1 MRKLTL
7 ILLLST
13 VITGWAQDKP
23 KQSFSFSL
31 DQAIA
36 HALEHNYTVVNSG
49 RDIEKAEKKKWE
61 TTAAGLPQISAG
73 VDYTYNFKIQKT
85 VVPGDSFQ
93 IPGQPAP
100 TEPAEDLIL
109 EFGTK
114 QSMSAHGT
122 VNQLLFDGSY
132 IVALQASKVYLQYY
146 RNYKTKTDNDVREM
160 VTNAYGNVLL
170 TEESIAVLERNKTTL
185 DKTLND
191 TRETFKNGLIE
202 EENVEQL
209 EITQASILSNLNNAK
224 RLRDISLGMLKLALG
239 IDLQDDLTLTDKLDA
254 LAQDNMASA
263 FVRDSFNV
271 ENNIDYQIG
280 KNFTQQRSLELKLEK
295 AKALPT
301 LSASF
306 NIGTNAFADKQF
318 TFFQG
323 DHRWFDYS
331 NVGVSLN
338 VPIFSSGMR
347 GARTQQAKIA
357 YEQAKTQLTETEQRL
372 KLQYQQAKSEYEF
385 SIEEYGTKKNSL
397 RLAERIE
404 NKQSIKFTEG
414 LSSSFDFSEAQRQL
428 YTAQQDYLQA
438 MVDVINKK
446 AALEKITNGK

>member
-1 MRKLTL
+1 MRKLIL
-7 ILLLST
+7 IVLLST

-31 DQAIA
+31 DQAIS

-85 VVPGDSFQ
+85 VIPGDSFPT
-93 IPGQPAP
+93 PGEPT

-114 QSMSAHGT
+114 QSMSARGS

-146 RNYKTKTDNDVREM
+146 RNYKTKTDNEVREM

-209 EITQASILSNLNNAK
+209 EITQATVLSNLNNAK
-224 RLRDISLGMLKLALG
+224 RLRDISLNMLKLALG

-254 LAQDNMASA
+254 LAQNNMASVFA
-263 FVRDSFNV
+263 RDSFNV

-280 KNFTQQRSLELKLEK
+280 KNFTQQRNLELKLEK

-306 NIGTNAFADKQF
+306 NIGTNAFDDKQF

-385 SIEEYGTKKNSL
+385 SVEEYGTKKNSL

-428 YTAQQDYLQA
+428 YTAQQDYLRA
-438 MVDVINKK
+438 MVDVINKR